1 MSAIYVPETLWRGRY
16 PLVGYVPETLWRGR
30 YPPVGSAPP
39 TPLKERQP
47 PTESAPSAG
56 NAGLCL
62 SYITDAALQHHKSG
76 SPFVL

>member
-16 PLVGYVPETLWRGR
+16 PLVGYVPETL
-30 YPPVGSAPP
+30 
-39 TPLKERQP
+39 LKGRQP
-47 PTESAPSAG
+47 LTESAPSAG